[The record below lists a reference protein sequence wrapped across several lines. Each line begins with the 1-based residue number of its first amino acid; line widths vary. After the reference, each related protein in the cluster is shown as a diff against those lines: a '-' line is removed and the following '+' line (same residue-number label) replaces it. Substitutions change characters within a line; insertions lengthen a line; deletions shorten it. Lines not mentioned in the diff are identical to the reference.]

1 MAKLDLAL
9 VVRTVDKATQPLRR
23 IQKSVRE
30 IGRQTGLDR
39 VSRGVGRVGR
49 QMRKVGSEALLFG
62 KKFGLL
68 AGGAGALV
76 GGFALKASAQME
88 TLQVSFESMLGSAAK
103 AKDMVRNLSDFAAKT
118 PFQLLDIGSATKS
131 LLAFGVKAKDM
142 IGTLSFL
149 GDIAA
154 GAGVPLRDMAQ
165 IYGKTMA
172 KGKAQTEELNQL
184 SERGVPIIASL
195 VKLAAKYGNTISK
208 ADVYKAAEK
217 GQITFKTID
226 EALKLM
232 TQDGAIFADQMARQS
247 ETMAGLGSTVRDN
260 VFNAFATL
268 GDRIEKTFTI
278 KAGMKD
284 FITWLQ
290 GLNAELKKP
299 VDQQIGAAKAITQS
313 LNDIKTAFA
322 AVKKVAEDVSAVFKT
337 DFGKAVLAMGEEI
350 GWARVAV
357 GVLSAWLGVGL
368 LKAIVGLFKPL
379 AALGWAIVVAGAR
392 MLWLAGVAIV
402 SLLAGLGRLAA
413 VVLPSVIAAFSTLAA
428 VIWANPLFW

>member
-23 IQKSVRE
+23 IQKSVRD

-154 GAGVPLRDMAQ
+154 GAGVPL
-165 IYGKTMA
+165 
-172 KGKAQTEELNQL
+172 KGPCTDLRQDHGQGQGPDRRTEPAIRARHPDSRGFFGEACGQLRERRSPRRMSTRRRRKAR
-184 SERGVPIIASL
+184 SRSRP
-195 VKLAAKYGNTISK
+195 
-208 ADVYKAAEK
+208 
-217 GQITFKTID
+217 
-226 EALKLM
+226 
-232 TQDGAIFADQMARQS
+232 
-247 ETMAGLGSTVRDN
+247 
-260 VFNAFATL
+260 
-268 GDRIEKTFTI
+268 
-278 KAGMKD
+278 
-284 FITWLQ
+284 
-290 GLNAELKKP
+290 LKKP
-299 VDQQIGAAKAITQS
+299 
-313 LNDIKTAFA
+313 
-322 AVKKVAEDVSAVFKT
+322 
-337 DFGKAVLAMGEEI
+337 
-350 GWARVAV
+350 
-357 GVLSAWLGVGL
+357 
-368 LKAIVGLFKPL
+368 
-379 AALGWAIVVAGAR
+379 
-392 MLWLAGVAIV
+392 
-402 SLLAGLGRLAA
+402 
-413 VVLPSVIAAFSTLAA
+413 
-428 VIWANPLFW
+428 